1 MYIEWYT
8 ATKVVQTRQML
19 VIAVTYMTVV
29 NENREKS
36 CMFVVVVLCNPSL
49 SLTLIKSNH
58 RNTKSINIMKIN
70 QIIFNHGEEELS
82 TRAGYKWTI

>member
-19 VIAVTYMTVV
+19 VIAVAYMTVV
-29 NENREKS
+29 NEYREKS

-49 SLTLIKSNH
+49 SLTLLKSNH
-58 RNTKSINIMKIN
+58 SSTKSINIMRIN
-70 QIIFNHGEEELS
+70 QIIVTMEKKN
-82 TRAGYKWTI
+82 